1 VEKPAHCGST
11 TRGQTKY
18 ALKIVPLFHGVILH
32 PPAVTGNRELPRKAT
47 KRAAPKT
54 SLRGLCALCVKS
66 SHAKLAKNAKELE
79 WPGRRR
85 RAGVA
90 TNKGSARTAFRAF
103 LCFSWLWISFP
114 ANLRQGKAFFP
125 GFARR

>member
-1 VEKPAHCGST
+1 
-11 TRGQTKY
+11 
-18 ALKIVPLFHGVILH
+18 
-32 PPAVTGNRELPRKAT
+32 
-47 KRAAPKT
+47 
-54 SLRGLCALCVKS
+54 VKS